1 MEINNN
7 DDEGDNINRNLLV
20 NNNNNN
26 NENNQQIN
34 INRIRNNNINNN
46 NNDEEPENI
55 FISKYSK
62 FTISFLFIILIK
74 FIFLIYFYYKD
85 LEEYKYIFEVYSII
99 THNQYYRC
107 LTRYL
112 IHFGIGHLFFELII
126 SFYLLYLFENIF
138 GTILALFFIIVSS
151 IINSIIQIILSLI
164 IFNIFYYFN
173 VFDIV
178 SLHYEG
184 GFAPILFALNTFLS
198 SYDLDYLNENNFP
211 IYMYVKAH
219 FSSFY
224 ALVFLAFLTPN
235 ESFMGN
241 VSGILTGYLFKL
253 LRNVCLPNLL
263 FIIEIEKFLGLN
275 KEGFFY
281 RYITN
286 ENIFMKKLISYEQ
299 IDIDSGKEKGK
310 EKEKKDGDENGNNE
324 VNNNGNDNNI
334 NREAPQEEIEMS
346 FLQNSE
352 NNNSNRN
359 N

>member
-7 DDEGDNINRNLLV
+7 DDEGDNINRNLLI
-20 NNNNNN
+20 NNNNN

-34 INRIRNNNINNN
+34 RNNNNIINN
-46 NNDEEPENI
+46 DLEQENT
-55 FISKYSK
+55 FISKYNK
-62 FTISFLFIILIK
+62 FTFSFLIILFIK
-74 FIFLIYFYYKD
+74 LFVWIYFYYNG
-85 LEEYKYIFEVYSII
+85 LEQYKYVFEIYSII
-99 THNQYYRC
+99 KHNQYYRC

-299 IDIDSGKEKGK
+299 IDIDSDKEKEK
-310 EKEKKDGDENGNNE
+310 EKEKKDGDENNNIE
-324 VNNNGNDNNI
+324 ANNNRNENNI
-334 NREAPQEEIEMS
+334 NRVVPQEEIEMS